1 MSDLVV
7 LDFDGVGTADEV
19 LTKLR
24 SLQKE
29 HLIDLEDACVV
40 VHTEAGKVQVK
51 QAVNLTTLGAASGA
65 STGMLIGA
73 LAGLLLL
80 NPLAGMAAGGLAGA
94 GFGALSGSL
103 ADYGINDEFIKNLGK
118 TIPKGSSALFMLI
131 KRSTP
136 DKVLP
141 EIEPFKPRVIKT
153 SLSREQEDKLR
164 AALSTSGEGC
174 LRAISKKWGGESCR
188 GPGTSVR
195 IHMRGNGWVRAGVGV
210 IATVAIFAALHFA
223 SSVLAP
229 VAYALFIIAIVWPM
243 QSRLQ
248 SRLPKLL
255 ALAIVILAVVVVF
268 VVFASLVAWSFG
280 RVGRW
285 LVSDAARLQLLY
297 GQATAWLDA
306 HGIGVAALWA
316 EHFNVRWLVRA
327 VQEIAGRL
335 NTTVG
340 FWLVVLVYVILGLL
354 EVDDAGRRIRA
365 MQNREAA
372 RVLLEGSVTSAA
384 KFRRYL
390 LIRTQ
395 MSVATGVLV
404 WALASVTGLQFA
416 AEWGVIAF
424 ALNYIPFIGPFIA
437 TMFPTLFALAQFA
450 SWQAAL
456 ACSPA

>member
-40 VHTEAGKVQVK
+40 VHTDAGKVQIK

-103 ADYGINDEFIKNLGK
+103 ADYGINDQFIKNLGK

-164 AALSTSGEGC
+164 AALSAS
-174 LRAISKKWGGESCR
+174 AK
-188 GPGTSVR
+188 
-195 IHMRGNGWVRAGVGV
+195 
-210 IATVAIFAALHFA
+210 AA
-223 SSVLAP
+223 
-229 VAYALFIIAIVWPM
+229 
-243 QSRLQ
+243 
-248 SRLPKLL
+248 
-255 ALAIVILAVVVVF
+255 
-268 VVFASLVAWSFG
+268 
-280 RVGRW
+280 
-285 LVSDAARLQLLY
+285 
-297 GQATAWLDA
+297 
-306 HGIGVAALWA
+306 
-316 EHFNVRWLVRA
+316 
-327 VQEIAGRL
+327 
-335 NTTVG
+335 
-340 FWLVVLVYVILGLL
+340 
-354 EVDDAGRRIRA
+354 
-365 MQNREAA
+365 
-372 RVLLEGSVTSAA
+372 
-384 KFRRYL
+384 
-390 LIRTQ
+390 
-395 MSVATGVLV
+395 
-404 WALASVTGLQFA
+404 
-416 AEWGVIAF
+416 
-424 ALNYIPFIGPFIA
+424 
-437 TMFPTLFALAQFA
+437 
-450 SWQAAL
+450 
-456 ACSPA
+456 